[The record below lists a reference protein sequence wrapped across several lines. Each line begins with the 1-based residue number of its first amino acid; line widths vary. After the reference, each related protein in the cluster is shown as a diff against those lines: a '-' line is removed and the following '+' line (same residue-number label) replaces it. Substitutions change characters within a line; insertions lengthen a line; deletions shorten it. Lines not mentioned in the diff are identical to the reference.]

1 MACIWRSEDNLQE
14 PVLSIL
20 WVLGTQVSSLGGK
33 SLYPLSHLTGPKRG
47 TFVHH
52 QILLYFCKR
61 SPTFQKWGTC
71 YLRGILNYSSLWFR
85 PHGTGLKK
93 RKKKENYAP
102 FFLYLSSLK

>member
-1 MACIWRSEDNLQE
+1 MACIWRSEDGLQE
-14 PVLSIL
+14 PIL
-20 WVLGTQVSSLGGK
+20 WVLGTQVIVWVASPST
-33 SLYPLSHLTGPKRG
+33 HLTGPKRG

-93 RKKKENYAP
+93 KKKKEIYAP
-102 FFLYLSSLK
+102 FFLNLSSLK

>member
-1 MACIWRSEDNLQE
+1 MHMEVRGRLAGAY
-14 PVLSIL
+14 PVGPRNS
-20 WVLGTQVSSLGGK
+20 GHRLGGK

-93 RKKKENYAP
+93 KKKKEIYAP
-102 FFLYLSSLK
+102 FFLNLSSLK